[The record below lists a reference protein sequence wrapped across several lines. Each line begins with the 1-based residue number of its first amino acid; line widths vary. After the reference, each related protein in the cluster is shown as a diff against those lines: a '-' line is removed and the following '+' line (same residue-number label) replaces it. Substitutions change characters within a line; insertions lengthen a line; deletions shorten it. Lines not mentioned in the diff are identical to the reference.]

1 MIIRQ
6 IRCGELVCG
15 QHECCWC
22 GRKRKL
28 SALAFAFAG
37 APAWSSCLATFP
49 CVHSSSSHCVHVWF
63 EGGSL
68 PNWLK
73 DETSQVLKGPLTAT
87 TSFPAPEN
95 AFHAGAASP
104 SSCVCTAEIGIHSA
118 ENSAFQNNK
127 KKAHFQHRDVTQKEN
142 HSCHRVHMYVW
153 VFYGTVG
160 GGCAQ
165 GDSGGCQLV
174 QHWSGPVGIPAV
186 HRWALENFTSKCQ
199 IDASGQRSEWVTWTF
214 LFSFSSAEVFRFR
227 EVKQITP
234 TKSFNPFSF

>member
-1 MIIRQ
+1 MWRT
-6 IRCGELVCG
+6 GLWAAWVLLVWKKK
-15 QHECCWC
+15 EA
-22 GRKRKL
+22 L
-28 SALAFAFAG
+28 STC
-37 APAWSSCLATFP
+37 SCLCRCSCLVFLPGHLPMCSQFP
-49 CVHSSSSHCVHVWF
+49 LSLCACVISGRITTQLI
-63 EGGSL
+63 EGWEIPGAQR
-68 PNWLK
+68 
-73 DETSQVLKGPLTAT
+73 TSNCHYIL
-87 TSFPAPEN
+87 PAPEN
-95 AFHAGAASP
+95 AFHAGATSP
-104 SSCVCTAEIGIHSA
+104 SPCVCTAEIGIHSA

-160 GGCAQ
+160 GDCAQ
-165 GDSGGCQLV
+165 GDSGGRQLV